1 MMAKRPLMY
10 ANLHTHTTHSDGVY
24 SPAEMARVA
33 KEEGYSAIA
42 VTDHDTVTGNDAIRA
57 ECVRLGMETI
67 FGCEFMTHSDVL
79 GLDFHLT
86 AFDFDAEL
94 PEMKE
99 YLRKCS
105 FTMTERTRAC
115 FEIGKEKGLLPKEI
129 EWQHVLS
136 DEQNEGISWIC
147 NDHVF
152 RTMKKMGLAEDKD
165 YPPFLEG
172 IFFKYWKA
180 VPDAYPK
187 LPLEE
192 LVPLIRRAN
201 GVVIVAHP
209 HGAID
214 KIPYLAKQGIEGLE
228 VWHPDLTAE
237 EIPAAL
243 LAAAENKMYISGGPD
258 HSGICGGQ
266 YPFYED
272 YTSCPYYIPDFSTG
286 TTKEFFDEIKNR
298 TMLGGRED
306 IIYSYV
312 ESYKHN

>member
-1 MMAKRPLMY
+1 MTAKTPLMY
-10 ANLHTHTTHSDGVY
+10 ANLHTHSTHSDGAF
-24 SPAEMARVA
+24 SPNEMARVA
-33 KEEGYSAIA
+33 KDEGYSAIA
-42 VTDHDTVTGNDAIRA
+42 VTDHDTVTGNA
-57 ECVRLGMETI
+57 EIKAACAELGMETL
-67 FGCEFMTHSDVL
+67 FGCEFMTHSNVL

-86 AFDFDAEL
+86 AFDFNAEM

-99 YLRKCS
+99 YLRRCS

-115 FEIGKEKGLLPKEI
+115 FEIGREKGLIPKGI
-129 EWQHVLS
+129 EWKHVLA
-136 DEQNEGISWIC
+136 DEQNKDITWIC

-172 IFFKYWKA
+172 IFFKYWTA

-187 LPLEE
+187 LVLEE
-192 LVPLIRRAN
+192 LVPLIRRAD
-201 GVVIVAHP
+201 GLVIVAHP

-214 KIPYLAKQGIEGLE
+214 TVPYLKKQGVEGLE

-237 EIPAAL
+237 EIPQAL
-243 LAAAENKMYISGGPD
+243 RAAAENEMYISGGPD
-258 HSGICGGQ
+258 HSGLCGGQ

-272 YTSCPYYIPDFSTG
+272 YKSCPYYIPDFSMG

-298 TMLGGRED
+298 KMLCGRED
-306 IIYSYV
+306 IINSYIK
-312 ESYKHN
+312 SYQ